1 MDTGSLPTT
10 RGPAGLGETSSASLL
25 EGPMAAMAMSTEN
38 PPVLPPTSTSAPP
51 SEPANDAEEHPPPVQ
66 PASDAARTIMM
77 SFKQFVDV
85 ACDWGKPDSGT
96 WRDTMEHKS
105 ELLAAGAS
113 LHDINDR
120 DNLQGIKEALESMN
134 KGGVPAFQYLQRA
147 LGPLGDMLRVPDFRG
162 SFGEAGIVDFCLDFI
177 MQRGDLPATKTIVR
191 QALRVVG
198 NAVIDTG
205 KTIVSY
211 WRTRANQSTDENR
224 ARVVAGSYTKPLIDL
239 LKDPELAPLA
249 LSVLNN
255 VCDGN
260 GTFYRIYY

>member
-1 MDTGSLPTT
+1 MDIGSPTT
-10 RGPAGLGETSSASLL
+10 ARGSADLGEASSVSLL
-25 EGPMAAMAMSTEN
+25 DGPMATLTMSTEN
-38 PPVLPPTSTSAPP
+38 PPALLPTSTSAPP
-51 SEPANDAEEHPPPVQ
+51 SEPANEAEVHPPPVQ

-77 SFKQFVDV
+77 SFKQFIDV
-85 ACDWGKPDSGT
+85 ACNWGKPDSGT

-113 LHDINDR
+113 LLHINDR

-134 KGGVPAFQYLQRA
+134 EGGVPAFQYLQRA

-205 KTIVSY
+205 KNMVSR
-211 WRTRANQSTDENR
+211 WCNRINHPADENR
-224 ARVVAGSYTKPLIDL
+224 ARVVAGNYTKALIEL

-260 GTFYRIYY
+260 GTLYRIYY